1 VGLDFQKVQGHVRVR
16 FQVEIHRALARAGL
30 VVTITVWKPLLTL
43 QHVHRRTSRVEC
55 GYLHRNKPLVVKP
68 AKMELKAVDVIGGT
82 RWVVVPVKKAPGVK
96 VGCYILPFWCFA
108 IPYGQTPWDG
118 DLESGEEVT

>member
-1 VGLDFQKVQGHVRVR
+1 
-16 FQVEIHRALARAGL
+16 
-30 VVTITVWKPLLTL
+30 
-43 QHVHRRTSRVEC
+43 
-55 GYLHRNKPLVVKP
+55 
-68 AKMELKAVDVIGGT
+68 M
-82 RWVVVPVKKAPGVK
+82 VVVPVKKATSVK

>member
-1 VGLDFQKVQGHVRVR
+1 MRVR

-30 VVTITVWKPLLTL
+30 VVMITVWKPLLTL

-55 GYLHRNKPLVVKP
+55 GYLHCSKPLVVKP

-96 VGCYILPFWCFA
+96 VGCYISLSA
-108 IPYGQTPWDG
+108 DGTP
-118 DLESGEEVT
+118 